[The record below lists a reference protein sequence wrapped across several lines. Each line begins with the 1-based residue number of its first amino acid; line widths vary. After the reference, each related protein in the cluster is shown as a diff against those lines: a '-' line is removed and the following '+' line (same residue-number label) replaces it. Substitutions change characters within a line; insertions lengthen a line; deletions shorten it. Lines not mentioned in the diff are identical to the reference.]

1 MITKDKIKELIELVA
16 QLEKLMVQM
25 IKSAE
30 QILITLISFIGLL
43 YILMNMINN

>member
-16 QLEKLMVQM
+16 QLEKLVVQM
-25 IKSAE
+25 IKSTE
-30 QILITLISFIGLL
+30 QIVFALISFIGLL